1 VPLASKR
8 SAGKKI
14 SFQGE
19 EYLVKETLPAAF
31 NGVDLAFF
39 SAGTQVSLNFA
50 KEAIKKK
57 CTVIDNSN
65 AFRMDSETPL
75 VVPEVNGHI
84 LNGNHK
90 LIANPNCSTIQ
101 MVVALKPLHD
111 YAPIKRVVVATY
123 QAVSGTGL
131 EAIEEL
137 MEQSKSLLKGREID
151 INVYPHQ
158 IAFNLLPHIDVFDD
172 TGYSKEEWKMVH
184 ETKKIFDDEE
194 IAVNATT
201 VRVPV
206 NRGHSESITI
216 ETKGKITPDKARE
229 LLGQAPGIVV
239 IDDPKNNQY
248 PMPITCA
255 GRDEVFVGRIREDFT
270 IENGL
275 NLWVVADN
283 LRKGAALNAVQ
294 IGELLVEKELLG

>member
-1 VPLASKR
+1 MKKLTVAVVGATGAVGQEVLALLEDRNFPVGKLVPLASKR

-101 MVVALKPLHD
+101 MVVALKTF
-111 YAPIKRVVVATY
+111 A
-123 QAVSGTGL
+123 
-131 EAIEEL
+131 
-137 MEQSKSLLKGREID
+137 
-151 INVYPHQ
+151 
-158 IAFNLLPHIDVFDD
+158 
-172 TGYSKEEWKMVH
+172 
-184 ETKKIFDDEE
+184 
-194 IAVNATT
+194 
-201 VRVPV
+201 
-206 NRGHSESITI
+206 
-216 ETKGKITPDKARE
+216 
-229 LLGQAPGIVV
+229 
-239 IDDPKNNQY
+239 
-248 PMPITCA
+248 
-255 GRDEVFVGRIREDFT
+255 
-270 IENGL
+270 
-275 NLWVVADN
+275 
-283 LRKGAALNAVQ
+283 
-294 IGELLVEKELLG
+294 